1 MLENVFALIRDR
13 HAWLLELTLQHLAI
27 SAVAA
32 SLTTL
37 IGIPLGVLISKHKTL
52 SAIVMGI
59 VNVAYTIPSIALFGI
74 LVTISGLGNGSAI
87 AAITL
92 YGLLPVIRNTCTG
105 MRNVPDLARKTAV
118 ALGAKASQL
127 LIKIELPLAMPVI
140 VAGLRSMIVMTIAM
154 TGIASFIGA
163 GGLGVAIWRGIT
175 TFNPALTLTGSLMVA
190 FLAFLSDALLEI
202 WEKRLRFRLL
212 GVKS

>member
-140 VAGLRSMIVMTIAM
+140 VAGFRSMIVMTIAM

-175 TFNPALTLTGSLMVA
+175 TFNPALTLIGSLMVA
-190 FLAFLSDALLEI
+190 LLAFLSDTLLEI